1 MMKREKKKE
10 AGDRTPSIP
19 WQTSTVWPLG
29 GGSGIGL
36 VVAGDGD
43 APLAAA

>member
-1 MMKREKKKE
+1 MMKREKKKG
-10 AGDRTPSIP
+10 AGGRFPSIP
-19 WQTSTVWPLG
+19 CETSTMWPLG

-36 VVAGDGD
+36 VVTGDGD

>member
-10 AGDRTPSIP
+10 AGDRIPSIP
-19 WQTSTVWPLG
+19 CETSTVWPLG

-36 VVAGDGD
+36 VVTGDGD
-43 APLAAA
+43 AALAAA